1 MLLCSL
7 GQASARARE
16 RMSLADVPIAD
27 EQAAQRGAPALF
39 LLLITLSGLAALI
52 YQVAW
57 TRRLSL
63 VLGVSTYAVAT
74 VLAAFLGGLA
84 LGAWMLGGAIDRARR
99 PLRIYAAL
107 EAGTGLLALLFPFV
121 LEGVHRLYVA
131 WGQGTEAPDG
141 VYLLVRVVLC
151 VFLVLPSTFL
161 MGATLPAMCRV
172 LVRDDR
178 RLGRDLGRVYGYN
191 TLGAALG
198 ALLGGF
204 VLISWLGLRGTVWF
218 AGLLNLTI
226 AAAAAWLSRREEPE
240 PGGDPQL
247 APVPTSAPTSGM
259 VRLVLAAS
267 AVSGFAA
274 LGYEVLWTRG
284 LVTVLHTGFTYS
296 LSIML
301 ASFLGGLVLGSF
313 LFVRF
318 VAARA
323 ASLRTL
329 SWLQMGIG
337 ISALASV
344 VLLAQAPYLE
354 RKAVAL
360 GLLGST
366 YTWLSWIVEVALAS
380 GLVMLVP
387 TTLMGIA
394 LPLSAR
400 LILADHRGVGK
411 AIGVLYGFNTMG
423 SILGA
428 LVAGFVL
435 VPRLGTLNAL
445 VLLAVLNLLLAAVLA
460 WSGGAPRRERWVV
473 AGVAATL
480 VAGSLLVVPQHYF
493 REALSRWK
501 GGRLLYF
508 AEDATGIVSIYEEP
522 AAAGD
527 WYRRLYVNETSYASS
542 TTYARR
548 YHKLLGHLPALLHPE
563 PRRTLVIAFGT
574 GMTAG
579 ALAHHPSVTRVD
591 AVDISPA
598 VLEGARYFS
607 RENGGFL
614 DNPKARPR
622 VEDGRHHLL
631 LSQQAYDVITLEP
644 PPPRFAGIASL
655 YSRDFYELCRS
666 RLRPGGVVAQ
676 WIPMHSH
683 TEEEMRMLVRSFV
696 EVFPASMLWVPVQ
709 RDAIIVGSRVPIV
722 VDVQELA
729 RRMEHPAVR
738 ADLRDVDVGSA
749 EALVAT
755 WLVDAP
761 SLASYVEGV
770 TPITDDR
777 PSIEFFAG
785 RPLVEAPVHLERLL
799 PFRMEAA
806 TLMNSLR
813 GLTPAHR
820 AELERQLSA
829 MDHFYRG
836 SVLASQGDAGGR
848 IREFAR
854 ALELAPDS
862 RFFRRLNGQL
872 PP

>member
-1 MLLCSL
+1 M
-7 GQASARARE
+7 
-16 RMSLADVPIAD
+16 ADRLIAQ
-27 EQAAQRGAPALF
+27 EQGVQRPKPTLF
-39 LLLITLSGLAALI
+39 ILLITISGLAALI

-63 VLGVSTYAVAT
+63 LLGVSTYAVAT

-84 LGAWMLGGAIDRARR
+84 LGAWMLGGRIDRARY

-107 EAGTGLLALLFPFV
+107 EAGTGILALLFPFV
-121 LEGVHRLYVA
+121 LEGVQRLYVA
-131 WGQGTEAPDG
+131 WGQGADAPDW
-141 VYLLVRVVLC
+141 VQLLVRVLLSVL
-151 VFLVLPSTFL
+151 LVLPSTFL

-172 LVRDDR
+172 LVRDDKQ
-178 RLGRDLGRVYGYN
+178 LGRDLGRVYGYN

-204 VLISWLGLRGTVWF
+204 VLIAWLGLRGTVWF
-218 AGLLNLTI
+218 AGLLNLSI
-226 AAAAAWLSRREEPE
+226 AAVAAWLARRESAETGDRPSAVE
-240 PGGDPQL
+240 SSSPPRGGL
-247 APVPTSAPTSGM
+247 
-259 VRLVLAAS
+259 VRVVLGAS

-284 LVTVLHTGFTYS
+284 LITVLHTGFTYS

-313 LFVRF
+313 LFARF
-318 VAARA
+318 VARRA

-344 VLLAQAPYLE
+344 AMLAQGPYLE
-354 RKAVAL
+354 RQAAAW

-366 YTWLSWIVEVALAS
+366 YTWLSWIAEVALAS

-400 LILADHRGVGK
+400 LVLADHRGVGK

-435 VPRLGTLNAL
+435 APRLGTLNGI
-445 VLLAVLNLLLAAVLA
+445 VLLAVLNLLLAAALA
-460 WSGGAPRRERWVV
+460 WAGGASRRERWV
-473 AGVAATL
+473 ATL
-480 VAGSLLVVPQHYF
+480 VAAGLAAGSFLAVPQHYF
-493 REALSRWK
+493 RDSLSRWK
-501 GGRLLYF
+501 AGRLVYF
-508 AEDATGIVSIYEEP
+508 AEDATGIVSIYEEQ

-548 YHKLLGHLPALLHPE
+548 YHKLLGHLPALLHE
-563 PRRTLVIAFGT
+563 NPRRTLVIAFGT

-579 ALAHHPSVTRVD
+579 ALAHHPSVEQVD
-591 AVDISPA
+591 AVDISSA
-598 VLEGARYFS
+598 VLGGASYFA

-614 DNPKARPR
+614 ENPKAHLW

-631 LSQQAYDVITLEP
+631 LSQKAYDVITLEP
-644 PPPRFAGIASL
+644 PPPRFAGVASL
-655 YSRDFYELCRS
+655 YSRDFYELCLS
-666 RLRPGGVVAQ
+666 RLRPGGLVAQ

-696 EVFPASMLWVPVQ
+696 EVFPSSTLWVPVQ
-709 RDAIIVGSRVPIV
+709 RDAIIVGSLSPLRI
-722 VDVQELA
+722 DLQKIA
-729 RRMEHPAVR
+729 QRMEVPAVR
-738 ADLRDVDVGSA
+738 MDLRDVDVDSA

-755 WLVDAP
+755 WLVDSE

-770 TPITDDR
+770 TAITDDR
-777 PSIEFFAG
+777 PIIEFFAG
-785 RPLVEAPVHLERLL
+785 RPLVEAPVHLQRLL
-799 PFRMEAA
+799 PFRMDEATRQGA
-806 TLMNSLR
+806 LY
-813 GLTPAHR
+813 GLNPANKSALAIQVR
-820 AELERQLSA
+820 AME
-829 MDHFYRG
+829 HFYRG
-836 SVLASQGDAGGR
+836 SVLASQGDSAGR
-848 IREFAR
+848 IREFSR
-854 ALELAPDS
+854 ALELDPSS
-862 RFFRRLNGQL
+862 RFFLRLNGKL
-872 PP
+872 PL

>member
-1 MLLCSL
+1 
-7 GQASARARE
+7 
-16 RMSLADVPIAD
+16 MSLVDVSIAD
-27 EQAAQRGAPALF
+27 EQTAPPRAPALF
-39 LLLITLSGLAALI
+39 LVLITISGLAALI

-84 LGAWMLGGAIDRARR
+84 LGAWMLGGRIDRARR

-121 LEGVHRLYVA
+121 LEVVHRLYVA
-131 WGQGTEAPDG
+131 WGQGAEAPG
-141 VYLLVRVVLC
+141 WVHMLARVVIS
-151 VFLVLPSTFL
+151 VVLVLPSTFL

-172 LVRDDR
+172 LVRDDQ

-204 VLISWLGLRGTVWF
+204 VLIAWLGLRGTVWF

-226 AAAAAWLSRREEPE
+226 AAAAFWLSRRETAGTTDRDVAVEP
-240 PGGDPQL
+240 
-247 APVPTSAPTSGM
+247 ASVPSSRL
-259 VRLVLAAS
+259 VRLVLGAS

-301 ASFLGGLVLGSF
+301 AAFLGGLVLGSF
-313 LFVRF
+313 LFARF
-318 VAARA
+318 MARRA
-323 ASLRTL
+323 PSLRTL

-337 ISALASV
+337 VSALVSV
-344 VLLAQAPYLE
+344 ALLAQGPYLE
-354 RKAVAL
+354 RKAVVL

-366 YTWLSWIVEVALAS
+366 YTWLSWILEVALAS

-400 LILADHRGVGK
+400 LVLADHRGVGK

-445 VLLAVLNLLLAAVLA
+445 TLLAMLNLLLAAVLA
-460 WSGGAPRRERWVV
+460 WFGGAPRRERWV
-473 AGVAATL
+473 ATL
-480 VAGSLLVVPQHYF
+480 LAAGLVTASLLVVPQHYF
-493 REALSRWK
+493 RESLSRWK
-501 GGRLLYF
+501 AGRLLYF
-508 AEDATGIVSIYEEP
+508 AEDATGIVSIYDEP

-548 YHKLLGHLPALLHPE
+548 YHKLLGHLPALLHEE
-563 PRRTLVIAFGT
+563 PRRSLVIAFGT

-579 ALAHHPSVTRVD
+579 ALAHHPSVEQVD

-598 VLEGARYFS
+598 VLGGAPYFS
-607 RENGGFL
+607 KENGGFL
-614 DNPKARPR
+614 DSPKARPR

-644 PPPRFAGIASL
+644 PPPRFAGVANL

-666 RLRPGGVVAQ
+666 RLGPGGVVAQ

-696 EVFPASMLWVPVQ
+696 EVFPASTLWVPVQ
-709 RDAIIVGSRVPIV
+709 RDAIIIGSTAPLRVDLGKIA
-722 VDVQELA
+722 Q
-729 RRMEHPAVR
+729 RMEHPAVR
-738 ADLRDVDVGSA
+738 ADLRDVDVAGA

-755 WLVDAP
+755 WLVDSS
-761 SLASYVEGV
+761 SLASYVDGV

-777 PSIEFFAG
+777 PIIEFFAG
-785 RPLVEAPVHLERLL
+785 RPLVEAPVHLERLM
-799 PFRMEAA
+799 PFRMDAA
-806 TLMNSLR
+806 TLKSSLG
-813 GLTPAHR
+813 GLTPR
-820 AELERQLSA
+820 QGTELDRQLSA

-836 SVLASQGDAGGR
+836 SVLASQGDSAGR
-848 IREFAR
+848 TREFTR

-862 RFFRRLNGQL
+862 RFFQRLNGRL
-872 PP
+872 RP